1 MTPKLPVS
9 KISRTHAIEHSAKR
23 PGERS
28 GEGSM
33 GGVVGTSVSG
43 LGAFFLVLALR
54 LRFVIPGQVVK
65 WPLNEYQKT
74 TLTGH
79 GVSYFSQKD
88 LKEENGVTAE
98 ATSTV
103 EGDVAAGTSSMAVW
117 NEFTAVEDVTN
128 GEPIQYVSQR
138 SAFDRRSRRTPD
150 RCGAFATIPT
160 VGTTN
165 GHQSGLAYVWPIG
178 THPTTYQVF
187 DPTLRPAEPY
197 RYAGTAT
204 TDG

>member
-9 KISRTHAIEHSAKR
+9 KISRTHAIKHSAKR
-23 PGERS
+23 PGEPSR
-28 GEGSM
+28 EGSM
-33 GGVVGTSVSG
+33 RRVLGTTLTG
-43 LGAFFLVLALR
+43 LGAFFLVLALL
-54 LRFVIPGQVVK
+54 LRFVLPGQVVK

-117 NEFTAVEDVTN
+117 NEFTAVEGVTN
-128 GEPIQYVSQR
+128 RDPIQYVSQPPAAPR
-138 SAFDRRSRRTPD
+138 PFS
-150 RCGAFATIPT
+150 
-160 VGTTN
+160 
-165 GHQSGLAYVWPIG
+165 
-178 THPTTYQVF
+178 
-187 DPTLRPAEPY
+187 PTLHSLL
-197 RYAGTAT
+197 
-204 TDG
+204 